1 MITVVIFPTV
11 WQRRVSGDGDHER
24 RCQGDHDERE
34 NQAGSDNAINVDVKP
49 IGKHRV
55 WVPSNNTLGSHIGG
69 HWVEVEDGAKPE
81 PGLLN
86 VNKANAEQFQRQ
98 SERIESASGR

>member
-1 MITVVIFPTV
+1 VYRVTVIMNGAVKATMM
-11 WQRRVSGDGDHER
+11 
-24 RCQGDHDERE
+24 
-34 NQAGSDNAINVDVKP
+34 NAKTKPDQTTQLNVDVKP